1 MQDWQWSLFR
11 RLRYRGRNM
20 KYVAIFHANLN
31 YAYLTP
37 DKYEFVIRNS
47 YELLFDTMAD
57 QFPGTKF
64 VFEASGYTVEQIALR
79 TPDVLAKLRAA
90 MERGECEFMGSPYA
104 HPMLPN
110 FPEKDGL
117 WTLEFSHR
125 IYEKYLGM
133 RPVSFWNP
141 ECGWRD
147 YVARQVKDAGYKYL
161 TGDFESYSRSL
172 GTDGSPQRPEIHEKE
187 ATKEKAF
194 YSFGFK
200 YDLPGNDFAL
210 HYPFNK
216 IAGLEENSVKTFLRS
231 DRVCQYAVR
240 YFMGMDGYSHEE
252 YLATIGKFSGDLPGR
267 GEGALVIFAD
277 DAEYVGTNGWFKLK
291 YQNQPDNV
299 FEIVPDARE
308 KLVKLVVAVKKMG
321 EFITFAEA
329 CELSPNP
336 QVITWDEDAAWH
348 GAQASVWASTP
359 MARLLRPWQDLVR
372 EKLNTMETGLPEKVR
387 DAAWFHLTNSY
398 NSDGQWP
405 PTLPHAPHIIHPF
418 NYSYCF
424 ENLLAAHW
432 LVGGVDLSLL
442 ANDPAV
448 TLEEILTLQCGL
460 IAKKADQLLSKGTLE
475 ERAEAALAH
484 QWLAVA
490 LECKSLRGA
499 KTLQS
504 GEYTVRANAM
514 IEARRLV
521 GGVMIEDASKA

>member
-1 MQDWQWSLFR
+1 MAMVFLQVARWS
-11 RLRYRGRNM
+11 GGMN
-20 KYVAIFHANLN
+20 YVSIFHANLN

-37 DKYEFVIRNS
+37 DRYEFVIRQS
-47 YELLFDTMAD
+47 YELIFETMASE
-57 QFPGTKF
+57 FPGTKY
-64 VFEASGYTVEQIALR
+64 VFEASGYTIDQMAAR
-79 TPDVLAKLRAA
+79 TPDVLAKLRRAI
-90 MERGECEFMGSPYA
+90 ERGECEFMGSPYA

-117 WTLEFSHR
+117 WTLEFAHR
-125 IYEKYLGM
+125 SYEKHLGF

-147 YVARQVKDAGYKYL
+147 YVARQVRDAGYKYL

-172 GTDGSPQRPEIHEKE
+172 GVDGLPQRPEIYEKE

-200 YDLPGNDFAL
+200 YDLPGDDYAL
-210 HYPFNK
+210 HYPFNRIK
-216 IAGLEENSVKTFLRS
+216 GLRENELRTFLRS
-231 DRVCQYAVR
+231 DRICQYAVR
-240 YFMGMDGYSHEE
+240 YFMGMDGYSHDE
-252 YLATIGKFSGDLPGR
+252 YLANIRKFSTDLPGR

-299 FEIVPDARE
+299 FECVPDARE
-308 KLVKLVVAVKKMG
+308 KLVKLVSAVQEIGK
-321 EFITFAEA
+321 FVTFAEA

-359 MARLLRPWQDLVR
+359 MAQLLRPWQDLVR
-372 EKLNTMETGLPEKVR
+372 AKLASVEASLPAKVKE
-387 DAAWFHLTNSY
+387 AAWLHLTNSY

-432 LVGGVDLSLL
+432 LVGGVDLSSLDHD
-442 ANDPAV
+442 AAKV
-448 TLEEILTLQCGL
+448 LEQVLRLQGEL
-460 IAKKADQLLSKGTLE
+460 IAKRAAELADRGTPE
-475 ERAEAALAH
+475 EKENARLALR
-484 QWLAVA
+484 WLDVA
-490 LECKSLRGA
+490 LETVSQRGA
-499 KTLQS
+499 KALQP
-504 GEYTVRANAM
+504 GEYTVRADALVQ
-514 IEARRLV
+514 ARRLV
-521 GGVMIEDASKA
+521 GGVVIENAA